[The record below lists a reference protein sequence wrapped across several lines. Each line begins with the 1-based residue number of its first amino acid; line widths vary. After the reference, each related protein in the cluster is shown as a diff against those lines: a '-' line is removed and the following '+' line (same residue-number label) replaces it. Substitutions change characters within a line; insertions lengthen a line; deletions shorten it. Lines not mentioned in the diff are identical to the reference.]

1 MHTKRAEQ
9 VSLHAIFSSAPI
21 CIVPWCEIV
30 PNENRQTPPLRVESA
45 HLSTIVVRLLSGSFQ
60 SLLELVQTAA
70 CIDELLLTG
79 EEGVALGANFNSH
92 FAALGGTGSN
102 SFAASALNDTLY
114 VIGMD
119 SAFHFSIPRINFL
132 DVL

>member
-1 MHTKRAEQ
+1 MPAF
-9 VSLHAIFSSAPI
+9 I
-21 CIVPWCEIV
+21 
-30 PNENRQTPPLRVESA
+30 LRPCGQ
-45 HLSTIVVRLLSGSFQ
+45 LLANALQSF
-60 SLLELVQTAA
+60 LELINTSAGVNK
-70 CIDELLLTG
+70 LLLTG

-92 FAALGGTGSN
+92 LAALGGTGNN

>member
-1 MHTKRAEQ
+1 MRPRRKSKRKSKGCRTKTSDTPVIE
-9 VSLHAIFSSAPI
+9 SEILLLESS
-21 CIVPWCEIV
+21 
-30 PNENRQTPPLRVESA
+30 
-45 HLSTIVVRLLSGSFQ
+45 H
-60 SLLELVQTAA
+60 SLLELVNASA
-70 CIDELLLTG
+70 CVNELLLTG

-92 FAALGGTGSN
+92 FAALGGTGNN

>member
-1 MHTKRAEQ
+1 M
-9 VSLHAIFSSAPI
+9 
-21 CIVPWCEIV
+21 PWCEI
-30 PNENRQTPPLRVESA
+30 NENRQTPPLRVESA

-92 FAALGGTGSN
+92 LAALGGTSNN

>member
-1 MHTKRAEQ
+1 MKTGRP
-9 VSLHAIFSSAPI
+9 LHNS
-21 CIVPWCEIV
+21 
-30 PNENRQTPPLRVESA
+30 VESA
-45 HLSTIVVRLLSGSFQ
+45 RLSSIVVRLLLDSCK
-60 SLLELVQTAA
+60 SLLELVNTTA
-70 CIDELLLTG
+70 CINELLLTG

-92 FAALGGTGSN
+92 FAALGGTGNN

>member
-1 MHTKRAEQ
+1 MGQ
-9 VSLHAIFSSAPI
+9 AI
-21 CIVPWCEIV
+21 CL
-30 PNENRQTPPLRVESA
+30 PL
-45 HLSTIVVRLLSGSFQ
+45 LLKLLVYALK
-60 SLLELVQTAA
+60 SLLELINASA
-70 CIDELLLTG
+70 CINKLLLTC
-79 EEGVALGANFNSH
+79 EEGMALGANFNSH
-92 FAALGGTGSN
+92 FAALGGTGNN